1 MAVNIVP
8 MPITDL
14 KDIAL
19 QLRKMADWVE
29 ACDEHL
35 SCVLILGRSNQ
46 DVNVYGWGH
55 RVSGLETQGWI
66 ARAAA
71 NVARAVERVHEDAG

>member
-1 MAVNIVP
+1 MNVVTL
-8 MPITDL
+8 PITDL

-29 ACDEHL
+29 KSDEPL
-35 SCVLILGRSNQ
+35 SCVVILGRANQ

-55 RVSGLETQGWI
+55 RVSGLEAQGWI
-66 ARAAA
+66 ARATSHVA
-71 NVARAVERVHEDAG
+71 NAVERVQESG